1 MSKPASFGGAGG
13 SRWCCRRSA
22 TSACGGGLFGLAP
35 AGPDDLAQSQSHV
48 VGQSGEH
55 THVA

>member
-1 MSKPASFGGAGG
+1 MLLQTFGDVG
-13 SRWCCRRSA
+13 R
-22 TSACGGGLFGLAP
+22 GGGLFGLAP
-35 AGPDDLAQSQSHV
+35 AGPDDLVQSQSHV